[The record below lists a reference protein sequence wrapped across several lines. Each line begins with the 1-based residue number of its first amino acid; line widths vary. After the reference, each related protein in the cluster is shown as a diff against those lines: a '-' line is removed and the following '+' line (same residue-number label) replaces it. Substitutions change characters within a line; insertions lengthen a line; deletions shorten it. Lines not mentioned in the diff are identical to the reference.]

1 MENIIKKGMRVLRY
15 EVNRSVEEEGWGNFE
30 RIDEFLMWGKLI
42 GKDMGR
48 REGGKKK
55 KVERRCIE
63 RE

>member
-1 MENIIKKGMRVLRY
+1 MRVLRY